1 VEISDA
7 SQPVRFAC
15 AQSPFEVVQ
24 IDYQW
29 TNDQIKLLT
38 DIRFRLIAIASPLV
52 GTAVTLLSAQTLGTP
67 SAAPTQPAAA
77 AVLTAAVALFGFM
90 VTLGVVLY
98 DLRNSQ
104 LYNAL
109 VHRAKI
115 LEGVLGCVGSG
126 AETMARPPSA
136 KKKSPDARP
145 RIKDPHPVRDF
156 ADQGGLHTQRA
167 GRYGTFLSFE
177 ISHGSGLSMIYSA
190 LLSSWVFPFL
200 KATGLLVAKLSRIA
214 FGLPPDLPVVPWIIS
229 GVAAVGAIAMFSG
242 LRRLHSRK
250 DVGALANLLGYMDRE
265 QPAWQ
270 TNYKVRAEALEK
282 CSKAAA

>member
-1 VEISDA
+1 MRTI
-7 SQPVRFAC
+7 
-15 AQSPFEVVQ
+15 PFEVVQ

-52 GTAVTLLSAQTLGTP
+52 GTAVTLLSAQTLGTT
-67 SAAPTQPAAA
+67 SAAPTQPATA

-126 AETMARPPSA
+126 AETMTRPPSA
-136 KKKSPDARP
+136 KKKPPDARP

-156 ADQGGLHTQRA
+156 ADQGGLQTQRA
-167 GRYGTFLSFE
+167 GRYGTFLRFE

-200 KATGLLVAKLSRIA
+200 KATLLLGVKLSRAA
-214 FGLPPDLPVVPWIIS
+214 FGPPPDVPEVSWIIS
-229 GVAAVGAIAMFSG
+229 GVAAVGAITMFSR
-242 LRRLHSRK
+242 LRRLHSQK

-270 TNYKVRAEALEK
+270 KNYTARAEALKK
-282 CSKAAA
+282 CSKAVA